1 MTSMQK
7 HTCVALISANA
18 EWEAARRKISGSRL
32 QRTPFGEFYAGNH
45 QDWNLI
51 YCQGGWGKI
60 AAAAS
65 TQFAISTWKPDLIVN
80 LGTCGGFAGRV
91 ELGEIILA
99 AKTAVYDIVERMG
112 DIQAALEF
120 YAVEVDLSWLVEPYP
135 HPVRRGVLVSAD
147 QDLDPAMVLLLEKQ
161 FGASA
166 ADWESGA
173 IAWTAAR
180 NQTRCLILRGVSD
193 LVSDNGGEAYEEAGL
208 FDRRAAGIMDRLLDA
223 LPAWLDCVR

>member
-1 MTSMQK
+1 MTSLK
-7 HTCVALISANA
+7 NHTCVVLISANA
-18 EWEAARRKISGSRL
+18 EWEAALRKNPDSRL
-32 QRTPFGEFYAGNH
+32 ESTPFGEFFTGNH
-45 QDWNLI
+45 PDWDLI
-51 YCQGGWGKI
+51 FCQGGWGKI

-91 ELGEIILA
+91 EQGEIILA

-112 DIQAALEF
+112 DMQAALDF
-120 YAVEVDLSWLVEPYP
+120 FTVKADLSWLCEPFP
-135 HPVRRGVLVSAD
+135 HDVRHEVLVSAD
-147 QDLDPAMVLLLEKQ
+147 QDLDPAMVSLLEKQ

-173 IAWTAAR
+173 IAWTVAR

-193 LVSDNGGEAYEEAGL
+193 LVSEDGGEAYEEAGL
-208 FDRRAAGIMDRLLDA
+208 FDRRAAEIMDRLLAA